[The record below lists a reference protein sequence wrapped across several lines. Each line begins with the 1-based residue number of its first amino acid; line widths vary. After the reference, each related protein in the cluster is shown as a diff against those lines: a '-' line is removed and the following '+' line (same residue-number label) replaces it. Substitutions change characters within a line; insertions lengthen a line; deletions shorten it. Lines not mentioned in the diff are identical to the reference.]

1 MVLQSTP
8 PHPSCLHTHDDKTMF
23 FTCSRHGQSQS
34 RELMQID
41 ARTWLQAPNA
51 EKSPRVGTLTPADG
65 IQVPQSPAATH
76 RPGQRAVPPGDW
88 PGSMLDG
95 GQKAEVREA
104 HPQGLQAWEHL
115 AMFPRNSLPESI
127 PSSRH
132 PRKEVPGEGASAWV
146 KRYPVDILFLE

>member
-1 MVLQSTP
+1 M
-8 PHPSCLHTHDDKTMF
+8 H
-23 FTCSRHGQSQS
+23 
-34 RELMQID
+34 ID

-51 EKSPRVGTLTPADG
+51 EKSPKLGTLTPADG

-104 HPQGLQAWEHL
+104 HSQGLQVWEHL
-115 AMFPRNSLPESI
+115 AMCPRRGST
-127 PSSRH
+127 
-132 PRKEVPGEGASAWV
+132 
-146 KRYPVDILFLE
+146 